1 MEHIIRARRSR
12 LSWLAIRVLRR
23 GHIRREPRLA
33 KSRSQILS
41 THPSFPS
48 PEPVEQF
55 GDKVLELFLSES
67 TDFRDRLQCVP
78 PVDRN
83 RRPVS
88 MLSGRKKDL
97 FLQVCS
103 VGKNSALKAGHL
115 MQLYNPA
122 VCLPVLFARSW

>member
-1 MEHIIRARRSR
+1 MDVVWIAASPRRR
-12 LSWLAIRVLRR
+12 LSTFQSKAIRELTAL
-23 GHIRREPRLA
+23 GL
-33 KSRSQILS
+33 LS
-41 THPSFPS
+41 A
-48 PEPVEQF
+48 
-55 GDKVLELFLSES
+55 GFLSES